1 MWCWWSLGANGGTAA
16 RGVTGSRVL
25 CTTPRHV
32 TFVPSDPFYMILN
45 TALNPWADASLDS
58 GLPVEHRI
66 DYVRWCQR
74 EGVE

>member
-1 MWCWWSLGANGGTAA
+1 
-16 RGVTGSRVL
+16 
-25 CTTPRHV
+25 
-32 TFVPSDPFYMILN
+32 MILN

-66 DYVRWCQR
+66 DYVRWCRR